1 MAEENIFSRIKTA
14 SRDSRVVVVG
24 SALTDSRELLQ
35 RLQQAGIEH
44 HELRLPMG
52 DEDNRESFRA
62 LAGQTGSRRLPQC
75 FLDGHFVGGPLELY
89 AKLGLTTPVSSGSAD
104 HLVGLARALGYA
116 GLIPFVLGGALV
128 LLLGPQ
134 VFFGLDTLRF
144 LLSYAAVILSFVGAV
159 HWGVALAGPVKPFK
173 ARLMTGLSVVPALV
187 GWVALL
193 MWQDPA
199 LATLILLLGFALW
212 WLYEWAVPG
221 KHVLARWYVRLR
233 LQLSGVVCGVLL
245 LVWLRLVLMGQGLN

>member
-1 MAEENIFSRIKTA
+1 MSDEDIFSRIQAA
-14 SRDSRVVVVG
+14 SRDSRVVVLG
-24 SALTDSRELLQ
+24 SALTDTRELLQ
-35 RLQQAGIEH
+35 RLQQAGIQH

-52 DEDNRESFRA
+52 DEDNRESFRE
-62 LAGQTGSRRLPQC
+62 LAEHTGSRRLPQC

-89 AKLGLTTPVSSGSAD
+89 AKLGLGTQALSGSAD
-104 HLVGLARALGYA
+104 QLIGLARALGYA
-116 GLIPFVLGGALV
+116 GLIPFVLGGAMV
-128 LLLGPQ
+128 LLLGPRII
-134 VFFGLDTLRF
+134 FGLDTLLF

-187 GWVALL
+187 AWAALL
-193 MWQDPA
+193 VREQPA

-221 KHVLARWYVRLR
+221 KRVLARWYVRLR
-233 LQLSGVVCGVLL
+233 LQLTAVVCGVLL
-245 LVWLRLVLMGQGLN
+245 LVWLRLVLMAQGLG